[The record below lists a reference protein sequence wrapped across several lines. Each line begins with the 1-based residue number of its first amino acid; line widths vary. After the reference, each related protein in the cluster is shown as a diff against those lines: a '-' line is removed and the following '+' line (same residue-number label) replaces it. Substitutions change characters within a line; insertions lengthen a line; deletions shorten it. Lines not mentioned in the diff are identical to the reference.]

1 MPKISDPIRK
11 VTVAGKVRY
20 KVVVDV
26 GTVNGQRKQRRA
38 TFDTMRAAR
47 DWLAETRTAVTR
59 GSYIAPSKLLVEQA
73 TTDWL
78 DSKRAEVRPGTVY
91 DYKSSLKPLVELL
104 GAMPVQDVRRIDIER
119 VRDSLVAKG
128 LKQRSSGKMLTLTRQ
143 LWQWLLDNGVATHNP
158 AENVSAAGAETGDL
172 TAFTPEALAKIR
184 AAIAGHWLEV
194 GFLLSLYG
202 MRRSEVLGIRWS
214 DVEAD
219 WSAVGRAQRPDE
231 EPAAPTL
238 SIARSRVKVTGQ
250 GDSIGATKTRRGV
263 RTLPLDADLL
273 GVLAQHRR
281 EQASVYGLAQFRAGY
296 VVVDELGRG
305 LDPERYSDE
314 WKAMLAEAGVPY
326 LDLRAARRSS
336 VTAMRQRGVPDHLVA
351 AWHGHDEEVMRRHY
365 SVALDDGLRD
375 AGQVLTAVFRQA
387 Q

>member
-38 TFDTMRAAR
+38 TFDTRRKAL

-59 GSYIAPSKLLVEQA
+59 GSYVSPSKLTVERA
-73 TTDWL
+73 VADWL
-78 DSKRAEVRPGTVY
+78 ASKASEVRPATLG
-91 DYKSSLKPLVELL
+91 DYRSSLRPLVELL
-104 GAMPVQDVRRIDIER
+104 GTTPVQDVRRIDIER

-143 LWQWLLDNGVATHNP
+143 LWQWLVDNKVATHNP
-158 AENVSAAGAETGDL
+158 AENVNAAGAETGDL
-172 TAFTPEALAKIR
+172 TAFTPEALVKIR
-184 AAIAGHWLEV
+184 KAIVGHWLEP

-202 MRRSEVLGIRWS
+202 MRRSEVLGIRWGDL
-214 DVEAD
+214 DVE
-219 WSAVGRAQRPDE
+219 WSAVGKPSRPDE
-231 EPAAPTL
+231 EPSPATL
-238 SIARSRVKVTGQ
+238 AITRSRVKVAGL
-250 GDSIGATKTRRGV
+250 GDSVGATKTRRGV
-263 RTLPLDADLL
+263 RTLPLDPDLL

-281 EQASVYGLAQFRAGY
+281 EQASVYGLAQVSGGY
-296 VVVDELGRG
+296 VVIDELGRG

-314 WKAMLAEAGVPY
+314 WKAMLADAGVPY